1 MRHIKHLTFIAV
13 VVLAAIA
20 LSSCGKESPESS
32 NGIIGTWQ
40 NLKIEYVFNGE
51 KIGSEDLSGV
61 NYPKMAF
68 GEDGYM
74 ETIAEMDGEDSGL
87 PVSVP
92 YYYSSKDKTLTF
104 TFMVFKEVMTVEKL
118 TSSELVLSL
127 DYTRNGALFGGS
139 TVGKAVDTYK
149 GVKIYQY
156 EDDGISAGF
165 CYKAK
170 GKIIPCDKMSEDDID
185 GTFTGDINGYY
196 DKSTAYFM
204 RVK

>member
-1 MRHIKHLTFIAV
+1 MTLAVATF
-13 VVLAAIA
+13 AAIT
-20 LSSCGKESPESS
+20 LSSCGKENPESS
-32 NGIIGTWQ
+32 SSIIGTWQ
-40 NLKIEYVFNGE
+40 NCKIEYVFNGD

-156 EDDGISAGF
+156 EDGGIGAGF

-170 GKIIPCDKMSEDDID
+170 GKVIPCDKMSEDDID
-185 GTFTGDINGYY
+185 GTFTGDIDGYY
-196 DKSTAYFM
+196 DKTTAYFK
-204 RVK
+204 RVR